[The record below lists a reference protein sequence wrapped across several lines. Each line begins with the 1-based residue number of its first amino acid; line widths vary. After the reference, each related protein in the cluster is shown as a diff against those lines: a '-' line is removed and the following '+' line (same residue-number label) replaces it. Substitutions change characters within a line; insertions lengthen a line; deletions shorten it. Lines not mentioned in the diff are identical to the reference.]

1 MESPLKRTLPS
12 LCSPST
18 EDVYDKTD
26 NNTHVGDE
34 SEGHDIIPSGG
45 REYSVDE
52 VLVVAIFP
60 NTRAGVQLR
69 VTVTREALEILLTIR
84 MTVGG
89 VGGGGNTS

>member
-1 MESPLKRTLPS
+1 MSHNKNLPS
-12 LCSPST
+12 LCFPST
-18 EDVYDKTD
+18 KDVYDKTD

-69 VTVTREALEILLTIR
+69 VTVTREALEILLTMR
-84 MTVGG
+84 MTGG
-89 VGGGGNTS
+89 VGGGDGVTS